1 MWCAGY
7 TIVVW
12 VRFGGTHPTRQP
24 FWNASMMT
32 KQELLQ
38 PQVFVTP
45 NLLGLLSL
53 FVALIP
59 ISLAPSLTK
68 LCEIEIGANAVA
80 FHRAWI
86 ATVVFGLLSGIEA
99 FRRDNSE
106 DITVE
111 KKPFSKS
118 EIALLAAMGTAATTY
133 FLMWAWSLTK
143 VSVANVALL
152 SNLSPLFV
160 GLAGFVLFGLRLDKK
175 FLIGMVMAVGGAI
188 AFELDRAEFAAD
200 QIQGNM
206 LALTTAIFFGT
217 YLMLVERLQTR
228 FSTATIM
235 LWRCGATTVILLPL
249 LPLIEDRLLPYSWM
263 GWFFIIFQALFCQ
276 VFGQGLLAYSLSRLP
291 SRIVAVTLLLEPV
304 IASIFAWFIFSEK
317 VSWFDWLMFAVVL
330 SGIYLAQSSQSEAK
344 KQTEALSAITVSES
358 PSPEA

>member
-1 MWCAGY
+1 
-7 TIVVW
+7 
-12 VRFGGTHPTRQP
+12 
-24 FWNASMMT
+24 
-32 KQELLQ
+32 
-38 PQVFVTP
+38 
-45 NLLGLLSL
+45 
-53 FVALIP
+53 
-59 ISLAPSLTK
+59 
-68 LCEIEIGANAVA
+68 
-80 FHRAWI
+80 
-86 ATVVFGLLSGIEA
+86 
-99 FRRDNSE
+99 
-106 DITVE
+106 
-111 KKPFSKS
+111 
-118 EIALLAAMGTAATTY
+118 
-133 FLMWAWSLTK
+133 
-143 VSVANVALL
+143 
-152 SNLSPLFV
+152 
-160 GLAGFVLFGLRLDKK
+160 
-175 FLIGMVMAVGGAI
+175 
-188 AFELDRAEFAAD
+188 
-200 QIQGNM
+200 M

-317 VSWFDWLMFAVVL
+317 VSWFDWMMFAVVL
-330 SGIYLAQSSQSEAK
+330 TGIYLAQSSQSEAK